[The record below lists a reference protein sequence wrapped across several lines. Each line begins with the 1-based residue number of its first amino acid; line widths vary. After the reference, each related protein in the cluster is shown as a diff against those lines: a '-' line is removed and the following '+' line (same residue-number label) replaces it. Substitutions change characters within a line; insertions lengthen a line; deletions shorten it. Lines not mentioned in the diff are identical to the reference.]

1 MKTSVYVTDA
11 KVLAACKE
19 LGKTNDIGVMFDKVD
34 HEFGLKHDDL
44 ARAMYVALECG
55 TDDKENVRTLLSK
68 PEENML
74 RDAYLNNEIGVEY
87 LKRWMRDDQIEELD
101 AAKAAK

>member
-1 MKTSVYVTDA
+1 MKTSVYIENA
-11 KVLAACKE
+11 EINARCHE
-19 LGKTNDIGVMFDKVD
+19 LGKSNDIGVTFDKVD
-34 HEFGLKHDDL
+34 QQFGLKHDDL

-74 RDAYLNNEIGVEY
+74 RDAYLNNEIDVEY

>member
-1 MKTSVYVTDA
+1 MKTSIYIENA
-11 KVLAACKE
+11 EINACCHE
-19 LGKTNDIGVMFDKVD
+19 LGKSNDIGVTFDKVD

>member
-1 MKTSVYVTDA
+1 MKTSVYIENA
-11 KVLAACKE
+11 EINARCHE
-19 LGKTNDIGVMFDKVD
+19 LGKSNDIGVTFDKVD
-34 HEFGLKHDDL
+34 QQFGLKHDDL